1 MRISDWSSDVC
12 SSDLVRQC
20 VEAGIRV
27 FLAVFNLHGLAIG
40 EVESVS
46 RHVHLLVPPAD
57 QEGLDPASRLDIG
70 CVMREAVGIKIASQL
85 PVQAYQQV
93 EREVRRDPVG
103 VVIRRLDNGTRF
115 LQVDS
120 NQRTTPARSE
130 EHTSELQSLM
140 RIS

>member
-1 MRISDWSSDVC
+1 MCSFFFFKQKTAYEMRISDWSSDVC
-12 SSDLVRQC
+12 SSDL
-20 VEAGIRV
+20 
-27 FLAVFNLHGLAIG
+27 
-40 EVESVS
+40 VS

-115 LQVDS
+115 L
-120 NQRTTPARSE
+120 
-130 EHTSELQSLM
+130 
-140 RIS
+140 